1 MQDENSNVNTYKNEN
16 GKIMETTSYY
26 GGAARSTQF
35 DRIQPNGKSPT
46 VQNDDK
52 DKNKAGL
59 FDGISK
65 AQVLAGALA
74 SVTSMLLSSKIGI
87 AGSVIG
93 VAIGSIVSTVAST
106 VYKNILNNSANA
118 LKNAS
123 VFNTSGND
131 MDGDGNATGNV
142 AAGGENLDKTSVD
155 VAMQSYLCGD
165 NLGDAAHDT
174 ASPRIAPDSLIEKN
188 AERCKRQLRNK
199 VIAFS
204 VIASLI
210 AVAVTAILITAFTG
224 GEGIGRKTEP
234 ILLQPSAS
242 QHESDIADETDI
254 AAKPHIGKGTTVTD
268 ASIENSNENG
278 NSADGK
284 TDSSANANVPVN
296 GNGTNSKEDG
306 AGASQVPSETDK
318 TNGSSQNGGSTGSG
332 TNTNVSTGGTQG
344 GSQGGPTQGDSG
356 SNTETSGNVS
366 SGGGGSSSSSTSQGT
381 ASGTG
386 GTVSS
391 GSGTKAK

>member
-1 MQDENSNVNTYKNEN
+1 MQDANKNVNTYKNDD
-16 GKIMETTSYY
+16 GKITETTSYY

-35 DRIQPNGKSPT
+35 NRIQPNGKSPT

-52 DKNKAGL
+52 NKDKAGL

-87 AGSVIG
+87 TGSVIG

-123 VFNTSGND
+123 VFNTSGNNIE
-131 MDGDGNATGNV
+131 GDGNTTGNV
-142 AAGGENLDKTSVD
+142 TASGANLDKTSVD
-155 VAMQSYLCGD
+155 VAMQSYLSGD

-188 AERCKRQLRNK
+188 AERRKRQLRNK

-224 GEGIGRKTEP
+224 GEGIGRKTDP
-234 ILLQPSAS
+234 ILPQPSS
-242 QHESDIADETDI
+242 QRIESDIPDETDTP
-254 AAKPHIGKGTTVTD
+254 AKPHIGKDAPVTD
-268 ASIENSNENG
+268 ESIENLNSNG
-278 NSADGK
+278 NSSGGK
-284 TDSSANANVPVN
+284 TDSSANANISSNVN
-296 GNGTNSKEDG
+296 GANSKDDG
-306 AGASQVPSETDK
+306 TDASQAPSGTDK
-318 TNGSSQNGGSTGSG
+318 TNGSSQNVGGTESG
-332 TNTNVSTGGTQG
+332 TNTNVSAGGTHG
-344 GSQGGPTQGDSG
+344 GTTQGDNG
-356 SNTETSGNVS
+356 SSTGNSGNAS
-366 SGGGGSSSSSTSQGT
+366 STNGESSSSSTSQGT

-386 GTVSS
+386 GTAST

>member
-1 MQDENSNVNTYKNEN
+1 MQDANRNVNTYKNDD
-16 GKIMETTSYY
+16 GKITETTSYY

-35 DRIQPNGKSPT
+35 NRIQPNGKSPT

-52 DKNKAGL
+52 NKDKAGL

-87 AGSVIG
+87 TGSVIG

-106 VYKNILNNSANA
+106 VYKNNSANV

-123 VFNTSGND
+123 VFNTSGNNIE
-131 MDGDGNATGNV
+131 GDGNTTGNV
-142 AAGGENLDKTSVD
+142 AASGANLDKTSVD
-155 VAMQSYLCGD
+155 VAMQSYLSGD
-165 NLGDAAHDT
+165 NFGDTAHDT
-174 ASPRIAPDSLIEKN
+174 AFLRIAPDSLIEKN
-188 AERCKRQLRNK
+188 AERRKRQLRNK

-224 GEGIGRKTEP
+224 GEGIGHKTDP

-242 QHESDIADETDI
+242 QHKSDLADGADMVS
-254 AAKPHIGKGTTVTD
+254 KPHIEKDASVTNT
-268 ASIENSNENG
+268 SIENSNENG

-284 TDSSANANVPVN
+284 TDSSANANVAAN
-296 GNGTNSKEDG
+296 GNMANSKEDG
-306 AGASQVPSETDK
+306 TDASQTPSETDK
-318 TNGSSQNGGSTGSG
+318 TNGSSQNGGNAEPGA
-332 TNTNVSTGGTQG
+332 NTNVSTGGTHGESQS
-344 GSQGGPTQGDSG
+344 GSMQGDSG
-356 SNTETSGNVS
+356 PNTGNNGNTSSVN
-366 SGGGGSSSSSTSQGT
+366 GGSQSSSTLHGT
-381 ASGTG
+381 VSSAG
-386 GTVSS
+386 GTVSTR
-391 GSGTKAK
+391 SGTKAK

>member
-1 MQDENSNVNTYKNEN
+1 MQDAHKNVNTYKNDD
-16 GKIMETTSYY
+16 GKITETTSYY

-35 DRIQPNGKSPT
+35 NRIQPNGKSPT

-52 DKNKAGL
+52 NKDKAGL

-123 VFNTSGND
+123 VFNTSGNNIE
-131 MDGDGNATGNV
+131 GNGNTTGNV
-142 AAGGENLDKTSVD
+142 AVSGANLDKTSVD
-155 VAMQSYLCGD
+155 VAMQSYLDGD

-174 ASPRIAPDSLIEKN
+174 AFPRIAPDSLIEKN
-188 AERCKRQLRNK
+188 AERRKKQLRNK

-210 AVAVTAILITAFTG
+210 AVAVTAVLITAFTG
-224 GEGIGRKTEP
+224 GEGIGRKTDP
-234 ILLQPSAS
+234 ILPQPSS
-242 QHESDIADETDI
+242 QRIESDIADEADTP
-254 AAKPHIGKGTTVTD
+254 AKPHIGKDAPVTD
-268 ASIENSNENG
+268 ESIENSNSNG
-278 NSADGK
+278 NSSGGK
-284 TDSSANANVPVN
+284 TDSSANANISSNVN
-296 GNGTNSKEDG
+296 GANSKDDG
-306 AGASQVPSETDK
+306 TDASQAPSGTDK
-318 TNGSSQNGGSTGSG
+318 TNGSSQNVSGTESG
-332 TNTNVSTGGTQG
+332 TNTNVSADGTQG
-344 GSQGGPTQGDSG
+344 GTTQGDSG
-356 SNTETSGNVS
+356 SNAGNSGNAS
-366 SGGGGSSSSSTSQGT
+366 SVNDGSQSSSTLHGT
-381 ASGTG
+381 VSSTG
-386 GTVSS
+386 GTVST

>member
-1 MQDENSNVNTYKNEN
+1 MQDENRNVNTYTNN
-16 GKIMETTSYY
+16 DGKITETTSYY

-35 DRIQPNGKSPT
+35 NRIQPNDKSPT

-52 DKNKAGL
+52 NKDKAGL

-131 MDGDGNATGNV
+131 MNGNGNTAENGV
-142 AAGGENLDKTSVD
+142 AGGANLDKTAVD
-155 VAMQSYLCGD
+155 VAMQSYLGGD
-165 NLGDAAHDT
+165 NLGDAARDT

-188 AERCKRQLRNK
+188 AERRKRQLRNK

-204 VIASLI
+204 IIASLI

-224 GEGIGRKTEP
+224 GEGIGRKTDP
-234 ILLQPSAS
+234 ILPQPSS
-242 QHESDIADETDI
+242 QRIESDIADETDTP
-254 AAKPHIGKGTTVTD
+254 AKPHIGKDAPDTD
-268 ASIENSNENG
+268 ESIENSNSNG
-278 NSADGK
+278 NSSGGK
-284 TDSSANANVPVN
+284 TDSSANANISSN
-296 GNGTNSKEDG
+296 GNGANSKDNG
-306 AGASQVPSETDK
+306 TDASQAPSGTDK
-318 TNGSSQNGGSTGSG
+318 TNGSSQNVGGTESG
-332 TNTNVSTGGTQG
+332 TNTNVSAGGTQG
-344 GSQGGPTQGDSG
+344 GSTQGDSG
-356 SNTETSGNVS
+356 SSTGNSGNAS
-366 SGGGGSSSSSTSQGT
+366 STNGESSSSSTSQGT
-381 ASGTG
+381 ASGTD
-386 GTVSS
+386 GTVST
-391 GSGTKAK
+391 GNGTKAK

>member
-1 MQDENSNVNTYKNEN
+1 MQDANRNVNTYKNDD
-16 GKIMETTSYY
+16 GKITETTSYY

-35 DRIQPNGKSPT
+35 NRIQPNGKSPT
-46 VQNDDK
+46 VQHDDK
-52 DKNKAGL
+52 NKDKAGL

-65 AQVLAGALA
+65 AQVLAGAMA

-118 LKNAS
+118 LKNVS
-123 VFNTSGND
+123 VFNTSGNNIE
-131 MDGDGNATGNV
+131 GDGNTTRNV
-142 AAGGENLDKTSVD
+142 AASGANLDKTAVD
-155 VAMQSYLCGD
+155 VAMQSYLGGD

-188 AERCKRQLRNK
+188 AERRKRQLRNK

-224 GEGIGRKTEP
+224 GEGIGRKTDP
-234 ILLQPSAS
+234 ILPQPSS
-242 QHESDIADETDI
+242 QRIESDISDETDTP
-254 AAKPHIGKGTTVTD
+254 AKPHIGKDAPVTD
-268 ASIENSNENG
+268 ESIENLNSNG
-278 NSADGK
+278 NSSGGK
-284 TDSSANANVPVN
+284 TDSSANANISSNVN
-296 GNGTNSKEDG
+296 GSNSKDDG
-306 AGASQVPSETDK
+306 TDASQAPSGTDK
-318 TNGSSQNGGSTGSG
+318 TNGSSQNVGGTESG
-332 TNTNVSTGGTQG
+332 TNTNVSAGGTHG
-344 GSQGGPTQGDSG
+344 GTTQGDNG
-356 SNTETSGNVS
+356 SSTGNSGNAS
-366 SGGGGSSSSSTSQGT
+366 STNGESSSSLTSQGT

-386 GTVSS
+386 GTAST
-391 GSGTKAK
+391 GSRTKAK